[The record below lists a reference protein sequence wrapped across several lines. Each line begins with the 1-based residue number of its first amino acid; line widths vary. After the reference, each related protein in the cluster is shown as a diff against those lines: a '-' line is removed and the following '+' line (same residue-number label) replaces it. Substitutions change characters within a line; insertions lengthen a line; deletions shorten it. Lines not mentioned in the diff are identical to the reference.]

1 MSRYSYR
8 HKKYDQTIMQTK
20 TVQNIV
26 EALQLGIKHR
36 NLKQVAEFLI
46 EKKEQ
51 SLVKADRRKA
61 NTVDKKIARLKEL
74 GIVMK
79 MEDK

>member
-26 EALQLGIKHR
+26 EALQLGIKNR

-74 GIVMK
+74 GIGMK
-79 MEDK
+79 LEDK

>member
-61 NTVDKKIARLKEL
+61 NTVDKKIAKLKEL

>member
-26 EALQLGIKHR
+26 EALQLGIKNR

-79 MEDK
+79 LEDK

>member
-1 MSRYSYR
+1 
-8 HKKYDQTIMQTK
+8 MQTK

-79 MEDK
+79 LEDK

>member
-79 MEDK
+79 LEDK

>member
-61 NTVDKKIARLKEL
+61 NTVDKKIAKLKEL

-79 MEDK
+79 LEDK

>member
-26 EALQLGIKHR
+26 EALQLGI
-36 NLKQVAEFLI
+36 
-46 EKKEQ
+46 
-51 SLVKADRRKA
+51 
-61 NTVDKKIARLKEL
+61 
-74 GIVMK
+74 
-79 MEDK
+79 

>member
-26 EALQLGIKHR
+26 EALQLGIKNR

-74 GIVMK
+74 GIIMK
-79 MEDK
+79 LEDK